1 MPDQTC
7 YAESE
12 DGVHWRKSELG
23 LFDWQG
29 SMRNNIVWRGVGTHN
44 FTPFKDTRPDV
55 PGEELYKAVGR
66 GLQDKNVLHA
76 FVSADGFRWRS
87 ASPGPVFTEGMFDS
101 QNLAFW
107 DVTSGKYRC
116 YFRTPYR
123 GVRGIG
129 VVESDDFRRW
139 TNPRLISLEPSTP
152 EHLYTNA
159 TLPYFRNPRFYFAFP
174 KRFKPNRRR
183 LPGHEAK
190 GVSEAVFLS
199 SRDGIHFDRTF
210 TEGWIRP
217 GRDPR
222 NWGDRSSMPAWGL
235 LQTAEDEISV
245 YFSQHYRFDTA
256 HLLRGTLR
264 LDGFASAR
272 AGHSGGELVTKPLS
286 IRGRRLVLN
295 YATGAGGSIRV
306 EIQNRAGQPLSGF
319 RLTDAHEFY
328 GDAINEAY
336 RWNGGGDVSPL
347 QGELVRL
354 RFVLHD
360 CDLYSYRFS
369 E

>member
-1 MPDQTC
+1 M
-7 YAESE
+7 
-12 DGVHWRKSELG
+12 
-23 LFDWQG
+23 
-29 SMRNNIVWRGVGTHN
+29 
-44 FTPFKDTRPDV
+44 
-55 PGEELYKAVGR
+55 
-66 GLQDKNVLHA
+66 
-76 FVSADGFRWRS
+76 
-87 ASPGPVFTEGMFDS
+87 
-101 QNLAFW
+101 
-107 DVTSGKYRC
+107 
-116 YFRTPYR
+116 
-123 GVRGIG
+123 
-129 VVESDDFRRW
+129 ESDDFRRW

-210 TEGWIRP
+210 MEGWIRP

-328 GDAINEAY
+328 GDAIDEAY

-360 CDLYSYRFS
+360 CDLYSHRFS